1 MRCTRLVFT
10 SLGILGLSAAAF
22 SQEVVSARSGVV
34 HFLEGAVS
42 LDGQALDRKAGTFPS
57 MKEGSTLRTDRG
69 RAEVLLTPN
78 VFLRMDE
85 NSAIRMISSALTD
98 TRVEVLQGSVILD
111 SIDAPA
117 DTAVTLVY
125 KQNQIRFPKHGVFR
139 LDSDTDVLRA
149 YSGEA
154 EVVASSGK
162 PITIDSDHLY
172 FLTVGMETEKFMDRS
187 DDEFFD
193 WAKNRHDA
201 ISSEN
206 QVAQNALDSLQADP
220 DPSGPT
226 LPLPLYGNSP
236 LYGTS
241 PSAGATYPSYGV
253 VDPSFWIGSN
263 PIADPFLG
271 INSFPYFPTVVFVP
285 YRGYWITHWPPNKN
299 TNQWPNRNPNH
310 WPGLNTT
317 RAGLGAGIT
326 SPRPVAVHMPT
337 FQPAPITPT
346 RITPTT
352 VRPTGHIYARPT
364 PMPHFSTAPAGVHAG
379 LHAAGHR

>member
-154 EVVASSGK
+154 EVVAS
-162 PITIDSDHLY
+162 
-172 FLTVGMETEKFMDRS
+172 
-187 DDEFFD
+187 
-193 WAKNRHDA
+193 
-201 ISSEN
+201 
-206 QVAQNALDSLQADP
+206 
-220 DPSGPT
+220 
-226 LPLPLYGNSP
+226 
-236 LYGTS
+236 
-241 PSAGATYPSYGV
+241 
-253 VDPSFWIGSN
+253 
-263 PIADPFLG
+263 
-271 INSFPYFPTVVFVP
+271 
-285 YRGYWITHWPPNKN
+285 
-299 TNQWPNRNPNH
+299 
-310 WPGLNTT
+310 
-317 RAGLGAGIT
+317 
-326 SPRPVAVHMPT
+326 
-337 FQPAPITPT
+337 
-346 RITPTT
+346 
-352 VRPTGHIYARPT
+352 
-364 PMPHFSTAPAGVHAG
+364 
-379 LHAAGHR
+379 